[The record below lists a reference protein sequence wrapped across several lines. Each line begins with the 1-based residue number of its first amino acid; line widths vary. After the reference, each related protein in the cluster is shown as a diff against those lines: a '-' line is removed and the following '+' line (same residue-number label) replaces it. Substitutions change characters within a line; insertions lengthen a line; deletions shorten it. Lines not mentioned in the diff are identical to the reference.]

1 MQVLD
6 HLILQ
11 YSHVTSAINRRCKQ
25 DHSNHYQDEKYYNE
39 SPTLSK
45 HKLVVGGWDSGQG
58 EEALHA
64 IPVHI
69 FPKHVLDLHMNQEV
83 GFAKEY
89 EEIRAASCLD
99 EFAAQESHKQDN
111 QERNRYPNIVACE
124 YRTINRAIKNN
135 SIFQLTTPE

>member
-1 MQVLD
+1 MLHSSYPISVI
-6 HLILQ
+6 H
-11 YSHVTSAINRRCKQ
+11 RRCKQ
-25 DHSNHYQDEKYYNE
+25 DRSHDYQDEKYYNE

-45 HKLVVGGWDSGQG
+45 HKLDVGGWDSGQG
-58 EEALHA
+58 EDALHA

-69 FPKHVLDLHMNQEV
+69 FPKHVIDLHMNQEV

-99 EFAAQESHKQDN
+99 EFAAQESHKPDN

-124 YRTINRAIKNN
+124 FKPLNN
-135 SIFQLTTPE
+135 NDISQIFQLTTQE

>member
-1 MQVLD
+1 MQVLNNL
-6 HLILQ
+6 HS
-11 YSHVTSAINRRCKQ
+11 SHVISAIHRRCKQ
-25 DHSNHYQDEKYYNE
+25 DRSNHYQDEKYYNE

-45 HKLVVGGWDSGQG
+45 LVVGGWDSGQG
-58 EEALHA
+58 EEVLHA

-99 EFAAQESHKQDN
+99 EFAAQDFHKPDN

-124 YRTINRAIKNN
+124 
-135 SIFQLTTPE
+135 

>member
-1 MQVLD
+1 M
-6 HLILQ
+6 
-11 YSHVTSAINRRCKQ
+11 
-25 DHSNHYQDEKYYNE
+25 
-39 SPTLSK
+39 SK
-45 HKLVVGGWDSGQG
+45 HNIEVGGWDSGQD
-58 EEALHA
+58 EDALHA

-99 EFAAQESHKQDN
+99 EFAAQDAHKPDN

-124 YRTINRAIKNN
+124 YKTMNRAVK
-135 SIFQLTTPE
+135 